1 MAAAI
6 RPIYTTATEVAAK
19 AALEEFETGPWG
31 AKYATISGLWRRA
44 WEHVTPFFAFPPKV
58 RRIVCTTNAIESVHI
73 RLRKIIKSRGHF
85 PTDEDPPPTTCNRV

>member
-31 AKYATISGLWRRA
+31 AKYATISGLWRCA

-58 RRIVCTTNAIESVHI
+58 RRIEPVRNFVCEAYHV
-73 RLRKIIKSRGHF
+73 
-85 PTDEDPPPTTCNRV
+85 V